1 MKWIRP
7 VVYLALAILGLLLQI
22 FPWLE
27 LPAAVVCAV
36 AMAVSLPYT
45 SRGSRILV
53 IFLMSVSCLF
63 MLSHGAGL
71 SLWAKALTDM
81 LDVVV
86 VVSFVPLLT
95 LGVTEGESLNVLGDF
110 LGTHVKSMWG
120 CYAVIAIAA
129 FVVGSLILVTTIP
142 LLWVI
147 SSAAL
152 SRLMKDPDRLLVISI
167 PRGYSAALVW
177 APAAPTV
184 AVCLAASQA
193 QWLDVLPYAIGVS
206 FVYLALALLSGYQRF
221 KEEKA
226 DLSYSDARLSP
237 GNESLIAARRKA
249 LIQMMFFLVAFVV
262 SVALLTGPYG
272 FNYYV
277 VVPLAALCITL
288 LWLVVLKRTRRI
300 PMLLLGFAKNTLPGI
315 GSQVA
320 LLLTAGFFG
329 TAMSLTPIEGWIGS
343 LLAFFCGRG
352 VLVIIAALVVLIVG
366 GAVIGIHPFI
376 TIVVVG
382 KSLETLESVLP
393 ITVVALTLLSA
404 SSIGFLISPLSA
416 TALVTSAM
424 AHLSS
429 FVVGPRNNLVYGI
442 IASFL
447 MVAIVYAVSQWMA

>member
-7 VVYLALAILGLLLQI
+7 IVYLTLAIVGLSVQM

-27 LPAAVVCAV
+27 LPAAAACAV

-63 MLSHGAGL
+63 MLSYGAGL
-71 SLWAKALTDM
+71 SLWVEALTDM

-95 LGVTEGESLNVLGDF
+95 LGVTEGEALNVLADF
-110 LGTHVKSMWG
+110 LEAHSKNLWI
-120 CYAVIAIAA
+120 CYMIISLAA
-129 FVVGSLILVTTIP
+129 FVVGSLILVATIP

-147 SSAAL
+147 TQAAL
-152 SRLMKDPDRLLVISI
+152 SRFMKDPDRLLVISI

-184 AVCLAASQA
+184 AVSLAASKA

-206 FVYLALALLSGYQRF
+206 FLYLALTLLAGYLRF
-221 KEEKA
+221 KDEKVDFLPSNIKPSTGEEK
-226 DLSYSDARLSP
+226 LV
-237 GNESLIAARRKA
+237 GTRRRA

-262 SVALLTGPYG
+262 SVAFLTGPYKL
-272 FNYYV
+272 NYYV
-277 VVPLAALCITL
+277 VVPIAALSMTL
-288 LWLVVLKRTRRI
+288 LWLVVLKKVKRI
-300 PMLLLGFAKNTLPGI
+300 PMLFLGFVKNTLPGI

-329 TAMSLTPIEGWIGS
+329 TAISLTPIEGWIGS

-352 VLVIIAALVVLIVG
+352 VLIIIAALVAFIVG
-366 GAVIGIHPFI
+366 GAVVGIHPFI
-376 TIVVVG
+376 TVVVIG
-382 KSLETLESVLP
+382 RSLETLESVLP
-393 ITVVALTLLSA
+393 VTVVALALLSA

-429 FVVGPRNNLVYGI
+429 FVVGPRNNLVYGVV
-442 IASFL
+442 ASCL
-447 MVAIVYAVSQWMA
+447 MTAIVYIVSQWVV